1 MCGFGT
7 RFDGREGATATS
19 ARDDAAMDRNRFD
32 VDVAVVGSGFGGS
45 VTALR
50 ATEKGYRVAV
60 LEAGRRF
67 DTTTLPKSSWQLR
80 RFLWAPK
87 LGLRGIQRITPLKD
101 IAVLSGAG
109 VGGGSL
115 VYANTL
121 YEPLDPFYV
130 DPQWGDLTDWRDEL
144 APHYDQAKRM
154 LGVNETPEDTP
165 PDEYMHRLADELGV
179 ADTYHRTPVGV
190 WFGTP
195 GERVPD
201 PYFGGEG
208 PDKVGCT
215 GCGSCMVGCRVGA
228 KNTLDRN
235 YLYLAEKR
243 GAVVHPDTQV
253 VDLEPLPGGGWR
265 LTTEKPGAWR
275 RTRRTTMTA
284 ERVVLSAGVLGTVK
298 LLLKL
303 RDEGRLPAL
312 SDRLGDVV
320 RTNSE
325 AIVGASARTPNPALT
340 RGVAITSSIHPDET
354 THIEPCR
361 YPPRSNAMGLLTT
374 VLVDGGGRVP
384 RQVRF
389 LATIARHPVRFLRSL
404 SVRRWSERSII
415 LLVMQSRDNSIAL
428 RRHPKL
434 GMLVTRPGHGEPNPT
449 YLPVA
454 NNAARKVADMLDG
467 DPWGA
472 WNETLVDAP
481 TTAHILGG
489 CPIGAS
495 PAEGVIDAY
504 QRVFGYEGLSVAD
517 GSAVSAN
524 LGVNPSL
531 TITAMTER
539 AMSLWPNRGEDD
551 PRPAVGEPYRRLD
564 PVAPR
569 SPAVPVGA
577 PAALRVAA
585 AGPAS

>member
-1 MCGFGT
+1 MPT
-7 RFDGREGATATS
+7 MNYDY
-19 ARDDAAMDRNRFD
+19 D
-32 VDVAVVGSGFGGS
+32 VLVVGSGFGGS

-50 ATEKGYRVAV
+50 ATEKGYRVGV

-67 DTTTLPKSSWQLR
+67 DTKSLPKTSWQLR
-80 RFLWAPK
+80 KFLWAPAF
-87 LGLRGIQRITPLKD
+87 GLRGIQRITPLKD
-101 IAVLSGAG
+101 VAVLSGAG

-121 YEPLDPFYV
+121 YEPLAPFYV
-130 DPQWGDLTDWRDEL
+130 DRQWGHITDWRAEL
-144 APHYDQAKRM
+144 APFYDQAKRM
-154 LGVNETPEDTP
+154 LGVNEVPADTP
-165 PDEYMHRLADELGV
+165 PDEYMKRLAEKMGV

-190 WFGTP
+190 WFGKP

-215 GCGSCMVGCRVGA
+215 SCGSCMVGCRVGA

-235 YLYLAEKR
+235 YLYLAEKN
-243 GAVVHPDTQV
+243 GAKVHPDTQV
-253 VDLEPLPGGGWR
+253 TDLEPLPGGGWR
-265 LTTEKPGAWR
+265 VTTERPGAWTR
-275 RTRRTTMTA
+275 KRTHTYTA

-298 LLLKL
+298 LLLRL
-303 RDEGRLPAL
+303 RDEGRLPDL

-325 AIVGASARTPNPALT
+325 AIVGASAKLPKPELS
-340 RGVAITSSIHPDET
+340 RGVAITSSIHPDDI

-361 YPPRSNAMGLLTT
+361 YPPGSNAMGLLTT
-374 VLVDGGGRVP
+374 VLVDGGGTRS
-384 RQVRF
+384 RRSRF
-389 LATIARHPVRFLRSL
+389 ATAIVRHPVKFARSV
-404 SVRRWSERSII
+404 SVRRWSERSIV

-434 GMLVTRPGHGEPNPT
+434 GILVTRPGEGEPNPT

-454 NNAARKVADMLDG
+454 NQAARDVAEMLDG
-467 DPWGA
+467 EPWGA
-472 WNETLVDAP
+472 WNETILDAP

-489 CPIGAS
+489 CTIGDS
-495 PAEGVIDAY
+495 PATGVLDAY
-504 QRVFGYEGLSVAD
+504 QRVYGYAGLSVAD

-539 AMSLWPNRGEDD
+539 AMSYWPNKGEAD
-551 PRPAVGEPYRRLD
+551 PRPPQGDAYQRLA
-564 PVAPR
+564 PVAPKA
-569 SPAVPVGA
+569 PAVPVGA
-577 PAALRVAA
+577 PAELRLT
-585 AGPAS
+585 

>member
-1 MCGFGT
+1 MTGY
-7 RFDGREGATATS
+7 DY
-19 ARDDAAMDRNRFD
+19 D
-32 VDVAVVGSGFGGS
+32 VVVVGSGFGGS

-67 DTTTLPKSSWQLR
+67 DTNTLPRSSWQLR
-80 RFLWAPK
+80 KFLWAPR

-121 YEPLDPFYV
+121 YEPLAPFYT
-130 DPQWGDLTDWRDEL
+130 DPQWGHITDWRDEL
-144 APHYDQAKRM
+144 APHYDQARRM
-154 LGVNETPEDTP
+154 LGVNEVPEDTP
-165 PDEYMHRLADELGV
+165 ADAYIRRLADEMGV

-190 WFGTP
+190 WFGEP
-195 GERVPD
+195 GERVAD

-215 GCGSCMVGCRVGA
+215 HCGSCMVGCKVGA

-235 YLYLAEKR
+235 YLYLAEKN

-253 VDLEPLPGGGWR
+253 TDLEPLTGGGWR
-265 LTTEKPGAWR
+265 ISTDRPGAVVR
-275 RTRRTTMTA
+275 HRPRTFTA

-298 LLLKL
+298 LLLRL

-312 SDRLGDVV
+312 SDRLGEVV

-325 AIVGASARTPNPALT
+325 AIVGASARVAMPELT
-340 RGVAITSSIHPDET
+340 KGVAITSSIHPDAQ
-354 THIEPCR
+354 THIEPVR

-384 RQVRF
+384 RQARF
-389 LATIARHPVRFLRSL
+389 AAKVVRHPVAFARSL

-415 LLVMQSRDNSIAL
+415 LLVMQSRNNSISL
-428 RRHPKL
+428 RRNQRL
-434 GMLVTRPGHGEPNPT
+434 DLLMSGPGHGEPNPT

-454 NNAARKVADMLDG
+454 NEAARRTAAMLDG

-472 WNETLVDAP
+472 WNETILDAP

-489 CPIGAS
+489 CVIGDS
-495 PAEGVIDAY
+495 PDSGVIDTY
-504 QRVFGYEGLSVAD
+504 QRVYGYEGLSIAD

-539 AMSLWPNRGEDD
+539 AMSLWPNKGADDQRPPVGEGY
-551 PRPAVGEPYRRLD
+551 RRIPAV
-564 PVAPR
+564 APAA
-569 SPAVPVGA
+569 PAVPVGA
-577 PAALRVAA
+577 PAELRP
-585 AGPAS
+585 GT

>member
-1 MCGFGT
+1 MTGY
-7 RFDGREGATATS
+7 DY
-19 ARDDAAMDRNRFD
+19 D
-32 VDVAVVGSGFGGS
+32 VVVVGSGFGGS

-67 DTTTLPKSSWQLR
+67 DTNTLPRSSWQLR
-80 RFLWAPK
+80 KFLWAPR

-121 YEPLDPFYV
+121 YEPLAPFYT
-130 DPQWGDLTDWRDEL
+130 DPQWGHITDWRDEL
-144 APHYDQAKRM
+144 APHYDQARRM
-154 LGVNETPEDTP
+154 LGVNEVPEDTP
-165 PDEYMHRLADELGV
+165 ADAYIRRLADEMGV

-190 WFGTP
+190 WFGEP
-195 GERVPD
+195 GERVAD

-215 GCGSCMVGCRVGA
+215 HCGSCMVGCKVGA

-235 YLYLAEKR
+235 YLYLAEKN

-253 VDLEPLPGGGWR
+253 TDLEPLTGGGWR
-265 LTTEKPGAWR
+265 ISTDRPGAVVR
-275 RTRRTTMTA
+275 HRPRTFTA

-298 LLLKL
+298 LLLRL

-312 SDRLGDVV
+312 SDRLGEVV

-325 AIVGASARTPNPALT
+325 AIVGASARVAMPELT
-340 RGVAITSSIHPDET
+340 KGVAITSSIHPDAQ
-354 THIEPCR
+354 THIEPVR

-384 RQVRF
+384 RQARF
-389 LATIARHPVRFLRSL
+389 AAKVVRHPVAFARSL

-415 LLVMQSRDNSIAL
+415 LLVMQSRNNSISL
-428 RRHPKL
+428 RRNQRL
-434 GMLVTRPGHGEPNPT
+434 DLLMSGPGHGEPNPT

-454 NNAARKVADMLDG
+454 NEAARRTAAMLDG

-472 WNETLVDAP
+472 WNETILDAP

-489 CPIGAS
+489 CVIVDS
-495 PAEGVIDAY
+495 PDSGVIDPY
-504 QRVFGYEGLSVAD
+504 QRVYGYEGLSIAD

-539 AMSLWPNRGEDD
+539 AMSLWPNKGADDQRPPVGEGY
-551 PRPAVGEPYRRLD
+551 RRIPAV
-564 PVAPR
+564 APAA
-569 SPAVPVGA
+569 PAVPVGA
-577 PAALRVAA
+577 PAELRP
-585 AGPAS
+585 GT

>member
-1 MCGFGT
+1 MT
-7 RFDGREGATATS
+7 TFDY
-19 ARDDAAMDRNRFD
+19 D
-32 VDVAVVGSGFGGS
+32 VLVVGSGFGGS

-67 DTTTLPKSSWQLR
+67 DTSTLPETSWQLR
-80 RFLWAPK
+80 RFLWAPR
-87 LGLRGIQRITPLKD
+87 LGMRGIQRITPLKD

-121 YEPLDPFYV
+121 YEPLAPFYR
-130 DPQWGDLTDWRDEL
+130 DPQWGHITDWRDEL
-144 APHYDQAKRM
+144 APFYDQAKRM
-154 LGVNETPEDTP
+154 LGVDETPADTP
-165 PDEYMHRLADELGV
+165 ADGYMKDLAERLGV
-179 ADTYHRTPVGV
+179 AETYRRTPVGV

-215 GCGSCMVGCRVGA
+215 HCGSCMVGCRVGA

-235 YLYLAEKR
+235 YLYLAEKN
-243 GAVVHPDTQV
+243 GATVYPDTQV
-253 VDLEPLPGGGWR
+253 TDLEELAGGGWR
-265 LTTEKPGAWR
+265 VTTERPGAWFAR
-275 RTRRTTMTA
+275 RSRPFTA

-298 LLLKL
+298 LLLRL
-303 RDEGRLPAL
+303 RDEGRLPGL

-325 AIVGASARTPNPALT
+325 AIVGASGTKVRTELT

-354 THIEPCR
+354 THIEPVR
-361 YPPRSNAMGLLTT
+361 YPPKSNAMGLLTT
-374 VLVDGGGRVP
+374 VLVDGGGSVP

-389 LATIARHPVRFLRSL
+389 LGKVVRHPVKFLRSL
-404 SVRRWSERSII
+404 SVRNWSERSII

-434 GMLVTRPGHGEPNPT
+434 GILVTRPGHGEPNPT

-454 NNAARKVADMLDG
+454 NDAAREVADMLDG
-467 DPWGA
+467 EPWGA
-472 WNETLVDAP
+472 WNETLLDAP

-489 CPIGAS
+489 CTIGDS
-495 PAEGVIDAY
+495 PDTGVIDAY
-504 QRVFGYEGLSVAD
+504 QRVYGYATLSVAD

-539 AMSLWPNRGEDD
+539 AMSLWPNKGEPDL
-551 PRPAVGEPYRRLD
+551 RPPVGEGYQRL
-564 PVAPR
+564 APTYPGA
-569 SPAVPVGA
+569 PAVPVDA
-577 PAALRVAA
+577 PAALRL
-585 AGPAS
+585 S

>member
-1 MCGFGT
+1 MA
-7 RFDGREGATATS
+7 FDY
-19 ARDDAAMDRNRFD
+19 D
-32 VDVAVVGSGFGGS
+32 VLVVGSGFGGS

-50 ATEKGYRVAV
+50 ATEKGYRVGV
-60 LEAGRRF
+60 IEAGRRF
-67 DTTTLPKSSWQLR
+67 DTTTLPTTSWQLR

-121 YEPLDPFYV
+121 YEPLAPFYV
-130 DPQWGDLTDWRDEL
+130 DPQWGHITDWRAEL
-144 APHYDQAKRM
+144 APFYDQAKRM
-154 LGVNETPEDTP
+154 LGVNEVPEDTP
-165 PDEYMHRLADELGV
+165 PDAYIRELADHLGV

-190 WFGTP
+190 WFGAP

-215 GCGSCMVGCRVGA
+215 HCGSCMVGCKVGA

-235 YLYLAEKR
+235 YLYLAEKN

-253 VDLEPLPGGGWR
+253 TDLEPLPGGGWR
-265 LTTEKPGAWR
+265 VTTERPGAWVR
-275 RTRRTTMTA
+275 KRTRTHTA

-298 LLLKL
+298 LLLRL
-303 RDEGRLPAL
+303 RDEGRLPDL

-325 AIVGASARTPNPALT
+325 AIVGASADHAMPELSQ
-340 RGVAITSSIHPDET
+340 GVAITSSIHPDDT

-361 YPPRSNAMGLLTT
+361 YPPGSNAMGLLTT
-374 VLVDGGGRVP
+374 LLVDGGGSTP

-389 LATIARHPVRFLRSL
+389 VKTVVRHPVQFLKSM
-404 SVRRWSERSII
+404 SVHRWSERSII

-434 GMLVTRPGHGEPNPT
+434 GMLVTRPGHGEPNPS
-449 YLPVA
+449 YIPVA
-454 NNAARKVADMLDG
+454 NEAARDVAEMLDG
-467 DPWGA
+467 QAWGA
-472 WNETLVDAP
+472 WNETILDAP

-489 CPIGAS
+489 CTIGDS
-495 PAEGVIDAY
+495 PEVGVIDPY
-504 QRVFGYEGLSVAD
+504 QRVYGYEGLSVAD
-517 GSAVSAN
+517 GSAISAN

-539 AMSLWPNRGEDD
+539 AMALWPNRGEPDA
-551 PRPAVGEPYRRLD
+551 RPPLGEAYLRVGA
-564 PVAPR
+564 VAPR
-569 SPAVPVGA
+569 RPAVPVGA
-577 PAALRVAA
+577 LGELRV
-585 AGPAS
+585 GGQSGR

>member
-1 MCGFGT
+1 MGT
-7 RFDGREGATATS
+7 FDY
-19 ARDDAAMDRNRFD
+19 D
-32 VDVAVVGSGFGGS
+32 VLVVGSGFGGS
-45 VTALR
+45 VSALR
-50 ATEKGYRVAV
+50 LTEKGYRVGV

-67 DTTTLPKSSWQLR
+67 DTDSLPKTSWQLR
-80 RFLWAPK
+80 KFLWAPR
-87 LGLRGIQRITPLKD
+87 LGMRGIQRITPLKD
-101 IAVLSGAG
+101 IAILSGAG

-121 YEPLDPFYV
+121 YEPLAPFYT
-130 DPQWGDLTDWRDEL
+130 DPQWGDITDWRSEL
-144 APHYDQAKRM
+144 APFYDQAKRM
-154 LGVNETPEDTP
+154 LGVNEVPEDTP
-165 PDEYMHRLADELGV
+165 PDAYMHDLADRLGV

-190 WFGTP
+190 FFGTP

-215 GCGSCMVGCRVGA
+215 SCGACMVGCKVGA

-235 YLYLAEKR
+235 YLYLAEKN

-253 VDLEPLPGGGWR
+253 TDLEPLPGGGWQV
-265 LTTEKPGAWR
+265 TTERPGAWYR
-275 RTRRTTMTA
+275 KRTQVLTA
-284 ERVVLSAGVLGTVK
+284 EKVVLSAGVLGTVK
-298 LLLKL
+298 LLLRL
-303 RDEGRLPAL
+303 RDEGRLPHL

-325 AIVGASARTPNPALT
+325 AIVGASGTAVRPELS
-340 RGVAITSSIHPDET
+340 RGVAISSSIHPDAH

-361 YPPRSNAMGLLTT
+361 YPPGSNAMGLLTT
-374 VLVDGGGRVP
+374 VLVDGGGAVP

-389 LATIARHPVRFLRSL
+389 LAKVVRHPAKFLRSL
-404 SVRRWSERSII
+404 SVKRWSERSII

-428 RRHPKL
+428 RRHAKL

-454 NNAARKVADMLDG
+454 NDAAREVADMLDG
-467 DPWGA
+467 EPWGA
-472 WNETLVDAP
+472 WNETLIDAP

-489 CPIGAS
+489 CVIGSS
-495 PAEGVIDAY
+495 PEQGVIDAY
-504 QRVFGYEGLSVAD
+504 QRVYGYEGLTVAD

-531 TITAMTER
+531 TITTMTER
-539 AMSLWPNRGEDD
+539 AMALWPNKGEADQ
-551 PRPAVGEPYRRLD
+551 RPPPGDAYARLA
-564 PVAPR
+564 PVAPNA
-569 SPAVPVGA
+569 PAVPADA
-577 PAALRVAA
+577 PAALRLVV
-585 AGPAS
+585 S

>member
-1 MCGFGT
+1 MLAMAD
-7 RFDGREGATATS
+7 FD
-19 ARDDAAMDRNRFD
+19 FD
-32 VDVAVVGSGFGGS
+32 VVVVGSGFGGS

-50 ATEKGYRVAV
+50 ATEKGYRVGV

-67 DTTTLPKSSWQLR
+67 NTKTLPRSSWQLR
-80 RFLWAPK
+80 RFLWAPV

-121 YEPLDPFYV
+121 YEPLDPFYS
-130 DPQWGDLTDWRDEL
+130 DPQWGHITDWRDEL
-144 APHYDQAKRM
+144 APHYDQARRM
-154 LGVNETPEDTP
+154 LGVNEVPEDTP
-165 PDEYMHRLADELGV
+165 ADEYIHRLADEMGV

-190 WFGTP
+190 WFGEP
-195 GERVPD
+195 GQQVPD

-215 GCGSCMVGCRVGA
+215 HCGSCMLGCKVGA

-235 YLYLAEKR
+235 YLYLAEKK

-253 VDLEPLPGGGWR
+253 TDLEPLSGGGWR
-265 LTTEKPGAWR
+265 ITTDRPGAVLR
-275 RTRRTTMTA
+275 HRPRTFTA
-284 ERVVLSAGVLGTVK
+284 EKVVLSAGVLGTVK
-298 LLLKL
+298 LLLRL
-303 RDEGRLPAL
+303 RDEGRLPEL

-325 AIVGASARTPNPALT
+325 AIVGASARTPMPELT
-340 RGVAITSSIHPDET
+340 HGVAITSSIHPDDH
-354 THIEPCR
+354 THIEPVR

-384 RQVRF
+384 RQARF
-389 LATIARHPVRFLRSL
+389 AAKVVRHPIAFVRSL

-415 LLVMQSRDNSIAL
+415 LLVMQSRNNSISL
-428 RRHPKL
+428 RRHDRL
-434 GMLVTRPGHGEPNPT
+434 DMLVSRPGHGEPNPT

-454 NNAARKVADMLDG
+454 NEAARRTAEMLEG
-467 DPWGA
+467 DAWGA
-472 WNETLVDAP
+472 WNETLLDAP

-489 CPIGAS
+489 CVIGDS
-495 PAEGVIDAY
+495 PDAGVIDPY

-539 AMSLWPNRGEDD
+539 AMSLWPNKGQTDMRPAMGEPYQRVDRVV
-551 PRPAVGEPYRRLD
+551 PARPAV
-564 PVAPR
+564 
-569 SPAVPVGA
+569 PAHA
-577 PAALRVAA
+577 PAAMRV
-585 AGPAS
+585 G

>member
-1 MCGFGT
+1 MQGVT
-7 RFDGREGATATS
+7 RFDY
-19 ARDDAAMDRNRFD
+19 D
-32 VDVAVVGSGFGGS
+32 VLVVGSGFGGS

-50 ATEKGYRVAV
+50 ATEKGYRVGV

-67 DTTTLPKSSWQLR
+67 DTSTLPSTSWQLR
-80 RFLWAPK
+80 RFLWAPA
-87 LGLRGIQRITPLKD
+87 LGMRGIQRITPLKD
-101 IAVLSGAG
+101 IAILSGAG

-130 DPQWGDLTDWRDEL
+130 DPQWGHITDWRAEL
-144 APHYDQAKRM
+144 APFYDQAKRM
-154 LGVNETPEDTP
+154 LGVQEVPHDTP
-165 PDEYMHRLADELGV
+165 ADDYMHELADRMGV
-179 ADTYHRTPVGV
+179 GDTYHRTPVGV

-215 GCGSCMVGCRVGA
+215 ECGACMVGCKVGA

-235 YLYLAEKR
+235 YLYLAEKN
-243 GAVVHPDTQV
+243 GATIHPDTQV
-253 VDLEPLPGGGWR
+253 VDLEPLTGGGWR
-265 LTTEKPGAWR
+265 VTTERPGAWFRKQR
-275 RTRRTTMTA
+275 RIYTA

-298 LLLKL
+298 LLLRL
-303 RDEGRLPAL
+303 RDQGRLPNL
-312 SDRLGDVV
+312 SDRVGDVV

-325 AIVGASARTPNPALT
+325 AIVGASARVARPELT
-340 RGVAITSSIHPDET
+340 EGVAITSSIHPDDH

-361 YPPRSNAMGLLTT
+361 YPPGSNAMGLLTT
-374 VLVDGGGRVP
+374 LLVDGGGKVP

-389 LATIARHPVRFLRSL
+389 LGKVVRRPLAFLRSL

-428 RRHPKL
+428 RRHAKFD
-434 GMLVTRPGHGEPNPT
+434 MLVTRPGHGEPNPT

-454 NNAARKVADMLDG
+454 NDAAREVADMLDG
-467 DPWGA
+467 EPWGA
-472 WNETLVDAP
+472 WNETILDAP

-489 CPIGAS
+489 CPIGDD
-495 PAEGVIDAY
+495 PAHGVIDAY
-504 QRVFGYEGLSVAD
+504 QRIHGYEGLSVAD

-539 AMSLWPNRGEDD
+539 AMSLWPNNGEDD
-551 PRPAVGEPYRRLD
+551 RRPAPGEPYVRLA
-564 PVAPR
+564 PVAPWA
-569 SPAVPVGA
+569 PAVPVDA
-577 PAALRVAA
+577 PAALRVN
-585 AGPAS
+585 